1 MRAFGKACANEL
13 IVMSME
19 NKILI
24 GKLAVFQICLNLF
37 YNLIESMENSILS
50 MNGMLHFLNDL
61 IFRDAQS
68 FLTFVSAVI
77 LVFTKSL
84 KLTYAVV
91 FWWKVFRRK
100 IKITL
105 DSLKQNIHNMENEKE
120 NED

>member
-1 MRAFGKACANEL
+1 MDGF
-13 IVMSME
+13 I
-19 NKILI
+19 
-24 GKLAVFQICLNLF
+24 
-37 YNLIESMENSILS
+37 
-50 MNGMLHFLNDL
+50 HFFSEL

-68 FLTFVSAVI
+68 FLTFVSAII

-105 DSLKQNIHNMENEKE
+105 NSLKQNIHNMENEKE